1 MHFPFFLYIFVGKIK
16 NMIKN
21 IEITLDALF
30 LVTNLDEYDNAYS
43 ESNEQINLTKH
54 KTAIYVTDI
63 VDIKQDSNG
72 FTLITTEEGGKYK
85 TIRVLETI
93 NDIQNVINIITQ
105 LQGDDDVFEFLN
117 TKIKQLN
124 QKNIKKIGF
133 LEKNT

>member
-1 MHFPFFLYIFVGKIK
+1 
-16 NMIKN
+16 MIKD

-30 LVTNLDEYDNAYS
+30 LVTNLDEYDKAYS
-43 ESNEQINLTKH
+43 ESNEQINLPKH